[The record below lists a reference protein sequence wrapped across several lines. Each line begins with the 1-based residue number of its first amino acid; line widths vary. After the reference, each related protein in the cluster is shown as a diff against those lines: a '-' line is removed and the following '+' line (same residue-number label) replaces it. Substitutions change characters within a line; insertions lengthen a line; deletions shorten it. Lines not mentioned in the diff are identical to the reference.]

1 MDKTKR
7 DKVKSKLKTC
17 NGATKLSKEESGRLR
32 INDDFE
38 KPLLH
43 WLPWSKALK
52 MTESGGYANP

>member
-43 WLPWSKALK
+43 WLP
-52 MTESGGYANP
+52 